1 MEQLSQ
7 RNPARGVSPEACV
20 TALSRQFASRG
31 LAKHA
36 LEEAKR
42 QIAAEEKTR
51 ELAPCAYRLS
61 LLSEGAVAGV
71 YKRGKDTMSAEDLVR
86 YAEESRRMLPV
97 SEEPET
103 EMVIHRL
110 PEKTEET
117 AVTTVASK
125 GLRQASAD
133 LIKKGREMYRVWFD
147 ATPNTVKSEKRFPLS
162 AFAAVCAVAV
172 SLMLIVSG
180 ALMVSSEKTQ
190 ISRLNGEI
198 AELSAEVADLE
209 EDLKNTSDLMEI
221 RRIAMEEYGMVEEEY
236 LRSEYLTIESE
247 EKIEVFETKKKNQLS
262 LDAILSAIG
271 WK

>member
-1 MEQLSQ
+1 MEQLIQ
-7 RNPARGVSPEACV
+7 RNPAEGVSPEACV

-31 LAKHA
+31 LAKNA
-36 LEEAKR
+36 LEEAKK

-61 LLSEGAVAGV
+61 LLSEGTVTGI
-71 YKRGKDTMSAEDLVR
+71 YKRGKNTMSAEDLVR
-86 YAEESRRMLPV
+86 YAEESRRMLPAAEE
-97 SEEPET
+97 SEETFAIEPMAEA
-103 EMVIHRL
+103 RN
-110 PEKTEET
+110 T
-117 AVTTVASK
+117 AVVSAEPQ
-125 GLRQASAD
+125 GLRQTSVA
-133 LIKKGREMYRVWFD
+133 LLKKGKAMLRVWFD

-172 SLMLIVSG
+172 SLMLIVTG
-180 ALMVSSEKTQ
+180 ALMVSSAKTQ

-198 AELSAEVADLE
+198 AELSTQVADLE

-236 LRSEYLTIESE
+236 LKAEYITVETE